1 LIKLWG
7 LVVTDTD
14 PIPELPPPDTP
25 HTVIAQSKMC
35 FETLIRL
42 YYLRHGFETADA
54 LLTHYLSALCSKSVD
69 ALKNLNLSSAT
80 SSLAV
85 IEDVRATFVL
95 TAKGLHD
102 QGRSYYL
109 SESMYRL
116 VMGQMSSKDAELM
129 GKFVHV
135 REEDSEVRQL
145 RASHLKNQL
154 PVNVMN
160 ITEDAEINPLSNLI
174 KQYADSPTLREALS
188 TKDKQ

>member
-1 LIKLWG
+1 
-7 LVVTDTD
+7 
-14 PIPELPPPDTP
+14 
-25 HTVIAQSKMC
+25 M
-35 FETLIRL
+35 
-42 YYLRHGFETADA
+42 
-54 LLTHYLSALCSKSVD
+54 
-69 ALKNLNLSSAT
+69 
-80 SSLAV
+80 
-85 IEDVRATFVL
+85 IEDVRATLVL
-95 TAKGLHD
+95 TTKGLHD

-109 SESMYRL
+109 SESVYRL
-116 VMGQMSSKDAELM
+116 VIGQMSSEDAELM

-160 ITEDAEINPLSNLI
+160 ITEDAEINRLSNLI